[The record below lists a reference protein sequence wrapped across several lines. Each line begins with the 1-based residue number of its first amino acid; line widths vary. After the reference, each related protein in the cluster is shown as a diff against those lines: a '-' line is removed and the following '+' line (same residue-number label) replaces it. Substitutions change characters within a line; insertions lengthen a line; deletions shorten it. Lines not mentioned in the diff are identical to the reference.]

1 MGVAERGKL
10 EVIHDAFQ
18 MLIHS
23 LTDDELVEAG
33 IAISCGIVERL
44 TDIQT
49 AQDTRDHV
57 RAYIWGIIDAY
68 INFKTEVHHGR
79 F

>member
-1 MGVAERGKL
+1 MGIDGHGKL
-10 EVIHDAFQ
+10 QSVHDAF
-18 MLIHS
+18 S
-23 LTDDELVEAG
+23 LLLHNLNDDELVEAG

-68 INFKTEVHHGR
+68 IDHKTEVKHG
-79 F
+79 

>member
-1 MGVAERGKL
+1 MDEKKKGKL
-10 EVIHDAFQ
+10 ETVHDAFQ
-18 MLIHS
+18 MLTHS
-23 LTDDELVEAG
+23 LNDDELVEAG

-44 TDIQT
+44 TDVPT

-68 INFKTEVHHGR
+68 IDHRMEVNHG
-79 F
+79 